1 MGPLLTF
8 TVFSRSKPAGELR
21 RDLAMIGLLQLA
33 ALVYGLWTVSIVRP
47 VHLAFEI
54 DRFRVVHAI
63 DILKDEINK
72 APPELQR
79 LPWTGPTLLSVRE
92 FTNEKEGFEATMAA
106 INGLS
111 LGARPEL
118 WQSYEKAR
126 PQILKAAKPVSDLK
140 QRFPAQANMIDAALT
155 SALGSNAPNR
165 AVGHVPLVG
174 RDKFW
179 TVLLDLNSIEVIAFV
194 PIDSF

>member
-1 MGPLLTF
+1 MCQAQFAEEPFLGCQYPLNAELGRFGIGGLAGFFALVSLSLPQNFWRTRLVLIVVAVDAIMGPLLTF
-8 TVFSRSKPAGELR
+8 TVFNRSKPFGELR
-21 RDLAMIGLLQLA
+21 RYLAMIGLLQLT

-63 DILKDEINK
+63 DIPKDEITK

-92 FTNEKEGFEATMAA
+92 LTNEKEGFEATMATL
-106 INGLS
+106 NGLS

-118 WQSYEKAR
+118 WQSYEKAK
-126 PQILKAAKPVSDLK
+126 PQ
-140 QRFPAQANMIDAALT
+140 N
-155 SALGSNAPNR
+155 
-165 AVGHVPLVG
+165 
-174 RDKFW
+174 
-179 TVLLDLNSIEVIAFV
+179 
-194 PIDSF
+194 